1 MQAYNV
7 EDDALDGT
15 HSAHF
20 DLAVGRT
27 LTTSVGWCNNDGEKW
42 TFDVVINL
50 ADGTDHDYTACHHF
64 DNVSL
69 DDALE
74 YLGVEATQEEKDIIL
89 AHITKRHSMATSDT
103 SAHDNFFG
111 E

>member
-7 EDDALDGT
+7 KDDALSSI

-20 DLAVGRT
+20 DLTVGRT
-27 LTTSVGWCNNDGEKW
+27 LTTSMGWCNNDGEKW

-50 ADGTDHDYTACHHF
+50 VDGADRNYTACHQF
-64 DNVSL
+64 DNVSI
-69 DDALE
+69 DDALKH
-74 YLGVEATQEEKDIIL
+74 LGVEASQEEKDIIL
-89 AHITKRHSMATSDT
+89 AHITKRHTMATSD
-103 SAHDNFFG
+103 HDSFLG